1 MKKQMKKRTMK
12 MFAVLLSVIMI
23 LSSMTGCSS
32 DKEKDKQE
40 TQKVTETVT
49 KQPEPTKEDVL
60 TENQSTPT
68 EAELT
73 PTDEESYANDPTVEP
88 TQEVVVENENE
99 EYTPVKIDNYER
111 TIEFSEKPDG
121 IVALTLNSAEIVAA
135 LGEAESIKGIAQ
147 NNNVVKD
154 VLPDLYPLLSKCDFP
169 AEINSG
175 IPTLEG
181 MLGLSPKLVIANSY
195 YFRVP
200 QIFGSLEDYQ
210 ANGVEFYITEGSY
223 LPDCTIENTYND
235 IRNIGAIL
243 NKQDEAEKIIT
254 NMKQRME
261 DVSKKVADQTPV
273 SVMSFDS
280 FDEDGF
286 TVSGGKGL
294 VQNLISLA
302 GGNNAF
308 ADAEGQFVSVNIE
321 EIITRNPDVI
331 VIHAYTAMG
340 DEDTQAK
347 IDKLKN
353 TPELSEVNAIKNNN
367 IIVVP
372 LFQVNPGLQNVNYVE
387 SLAAVMYPELFEN

>member
-1 MKKQMKKRTMK
+1 MKKQTKKRTMK

-23 LSSMTGCSS
+23 LSGLTGCST

-68 EAELT
+68 EAEPA

-121 IVALTLNSAEIVAA
+121 IVVLTLNSAEIVAA

-181 MLGLSPKLVIANSY
+181 MLDLSPKLVIANSY

-223 LPDCTIENTYND
+223 VPDCTIENTYND

-254 NMKQRME
+254 DMKQRME
-261 DVSKKVADQTPV
+261 DVAKKVADQTPV

-286 TVSGGKGL
+286 TVSGGTGL

-353 TPELSEVNAIKNNN
+353 TPELSEVNAIKNNS